1 MPYYKYKYKQY
12 IYQVPLWYSQL
23 DRWFVSQRPG
33 FESRGRL
40 KFWKSLLGHEWN
52 QKRLSDWRLSEI

>member
-40 KFWKSLLGHEWN
+40 KF
-52 QKRLSDWRLSEI
+52 